1 MRIVFA
7 RVRTLIAL
15 VLLSASLFGTAQ
27 AQERILS
34 FDSRVNVQKDG
45 SFIVKETI
53 RVRAEGRKIRRGIYR
68 DFPLRFEGADGRER
82 KVGFKLLSTRRDGQP
97 ESSRIEWSSRALRIY
112 LGQSDVFLSAGEYTY
127 EITYR
132 TDRQLRRFEN
142 HVEVFWNAT
151 GNFWEFPIQKATAT
165 IQLPEG
171 ADAKDITYFTGRFG
185 SKAQDASASRLAQGR
200 VVEVV
205 TSRPLGVREG
215 LSVVVSFDPQ
225 FVDAPSA
232 ADETRWF
239 LQDFAGEVITFG
251 GAALAF
257 LYYLFAWRRV
267 GRDPPKD
274 VVVPRWNMPQDVSPG
289 LVNYIDNKGISGKGF
304 AAISAAALSLAVK
317 GHMELKD
324 IGDTVTFVTKT
335 KTMPKGLP
343 TGERVLMNKVIGNG
357 GKLNVTKAN
366 GTKVKSLS
374 TRFSKAM
381 DKEHRS
387 VFYKANIGWIIPGL
401 ILSIICLI
409 AAVLMSGRVE
419 EVA

>member
-15 VLLSASLFGTAQ
+15 VLLSASLFGTVQ

-45 SFIVKETI
+45 SFIVKETV

-82 KVGFKLLSTRRDGQP
+82 KVGFKLLSTKRDGQP

-274 VVVPRWNMPQDVSPG
+274 VVVPRWNMPQDV
-289 LVNYIDNKGISGKGF
+289 
-304 AAISAAALSLAVK
+304 
-317 GHMELKD
+317 
-324 IGDTVTFVTKT
+324 
-335 KTMPKGLP
+335 
-343 TGERVLMNKVIGNG
+343 
-357 GKLNVTKAN
+357 
-366 GTKVKSLS
+366 
-374 TRFSKAM
+374 
-381 DKEHRS
+381 
-387 VFYKANIGWIIPGL
+387 
-401 ILSIICLI
+401 
-409 AAVLMSGRVE
+409 
-419 EVA
+419 